1 MFERKK
7 KSGRPCIYKFNI
19 REPCFYPFP
28 LCGFSKLSSLFLSL
42 SLVVRSTTLAIQSTF
57 LDLSSPKRKERKNY
71 SLNRYTK
78 QPPPSSII
86 FQQPLIVSPTPSLS
100 SLISLSVIFAK
111 GRKRKRETTEKRGGK
126 KRRNAKEKGG
136 GREMRKTRGKM
147 TEEREG
153 ARGMCNDRSE
163 SAESS

>member
-57 LDLSSPKRKERKNY
+57 LDLSSSKRKERKNY

-111 GRKRKRETTEKRGGK
+111 GRKRKRETTEKRGGEK
-126 KRRNAKEKGG
+126 EEKRERKRRGERDEKNEGKNDGG
-136 GREMRKTRGKM
+136 
-147 TEEREG
+147 EG
-153 ARGMCNDRSE
+153 GSARHVQ
-163 SAESS
+163 

>member
-7 KSGRPCIYKFNI
+7 KSGRPCTYKFNI

-57 LDLSSPKRKERKNY
+57 LDLSSSKRKERKNY
-71 SLNRYTK
+71 SLNTK

-100 SLISLSVIFAK
+100 SLISLSIIFAK

>member
-28 LCGFSKLSSLFLSL
+28 LCGFSKLSSLSL
-42 SLVVRSTTLAIQSTF
+42 SFVRSTTLAIQSTF

-71 SLNRYTK
+71 SLNTK

-126 KRRNAKEKGG
+126 RGETRKKKEGG
-136 GREMRKTRGKM
+136 
-147 TEEREG
+147 ER
-153 ARGMCNDRSE
+153 
-163 SAESS
+163 